1 MNKFLLTTAL
11 STVITFSA
19 YSNAFAEAA
28 ANPAEP
34 MQQAE
39 KMPKPHKEMHKLPK
53 PKKLDKFLNLTDE
66 QKAKVKEIRKQSRK
80 EIELLKKEKEAI
92 NGKMDKIHET
102 DMKKFEE
109 ILTPEQK
116 AKWEA
121 RKKHHEKKFKGG
133 EKHKLPPRDFKD
145 FSKHSKN

>member
-1 MNKFLLTTAL
+1 
-11 STVITFSA
+11 
-19 YSNAFAEAA
+19 
-28 ANPAEP
+28 
-34 MQQAE
+34 
-39 KMPKPHKEMHKLPK
+39 
-53 PKKLDKFLNLTDE
+53 
-66 QKAKVKEIRKQSRK
+66 
-80 EIELLKKEKEAI
+80 
-92 NGKMDKIHET
+92 MDKIHET